1 MNVFDIIL
9 CIIGMWAII
18 FSLIVKTESFKGSI
32 IYKVIPFFSGVYCIF
47 YSLYVSGII
56 KFN

>member
-1 MNVFDIIL
+1 MWDIT
-9 CIIGMWAII
+9 